1 VEVFMLAALGCSRKK
16 LPEYLPNPSVA
27 CVIGDAD
34 QIVAQRY
41 TEAPAQYHTELVRWL
56 FTHL

>member
-1 VEVFMLAALGCSRKK
+1 MLAALGCSRKK
-16 LPEYLPNPSVA
+16 LPEYLPNPSIA